1 MKRLL
6 CIVVVLLTISCRKAS
21 VSLLNR
27 LESGCLSESVIGLV
41 DSYIMAGKMTIMV
54 NLLPSG
60 PSLLKYLWI
69 MMQ

>member
-27 LESGCLSESVIGLV
+27 LESGCLSESVIGW
-41 DSYIMAGKMTIMV
+41 
-54 NLLPSG
+54 
-60 PSLLKYLWI
+60 WI
-69 MMQ
+69 AI